1 MVSHLIFL
9 DNVNDNHSVIVTI
22 QTRCDITVAELHIQN
37 PPNSPDSV
45 FTKAV
50 SWEGRLGYEATQY
63 PTDEEG

>member
-9 DNVNDNHSVIVTI
+9 DNVNDNLVTI
-22 QTRCDITVAELHIQN
+22 QNRCDITVAEFHIQN

-50 SWEGRLGYEATQY
+50 SWEERLRYEATQY